1 MSKKFESYGH
11 EKFRIRYHLIFS
23 TKYRLKLLNLIAKD
37 LKVSMKRA
45 ESFQNKWAIELM
57 EIDPSKPDHIHFLI
71 RATPNCRVS
80 DIIHLLKQTSTYDMW
95 KQHYSYMRR
104 WYWRQHKLW
113 TRGYFC
119 STIGD
124 VSEKRISDYIK
135 NQG

>member
-37 LKVSMKRA
+37 LKASMKRA
-45 ESFQNKWAIELM
+45 ESFQNKWTIELM

-71 RATPNCRVS
+71 RATPTCRVS
-80 DIIHLLKQTSTYDMW
+80 DIIHKLKQTSTYDMW
-95 KQHYSYMRR
+95 KQHYSYMRK

-113 TRGYFC
+113 THGYFC